1 MPNCFQLTRKTDKNA
16 GPVSLWDVDEEI
28 CKYLNVEPWPDEYI
42 YQWYGTIGLALACGY
57 SFDTIIEGIKGDIEQ
72 YPESRQY
79 YKTKLRIAEFLRD
92 NFVSEC
98 WAEIGRR

>member
-1 MPNCFQLTRKTDKNA
+1 MPNCFSLTRRNNLDA

-28 CKYLNVEPWPDEYI
+28 CKHLNVEPWPDEY
-42 YQWYGTIGLALACGY
+42 YHQWYGTIGLALACGY
-57 SFDTIIEGIKGDIEQ
+57 SFESIIEGIKGDIQQ
-72 YPESRQY
+72 YPESIQY

-92 NFVSEC
+92 NFASEC